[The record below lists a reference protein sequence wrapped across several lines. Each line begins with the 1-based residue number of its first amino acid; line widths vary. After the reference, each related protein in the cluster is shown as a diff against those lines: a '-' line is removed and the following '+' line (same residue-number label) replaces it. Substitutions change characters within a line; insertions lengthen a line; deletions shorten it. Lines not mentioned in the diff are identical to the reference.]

1 MFNIATSELDM
12 EPVNTAE
19 MIKFADDSYTIIPVY
34 GSQDDSRN
42 AMQHIKQWCSDNDF
56 LVNDKKSKVMTIH
69 SSPSQCSLPVLS
81 NVEDVEEM
89 KILGV
94 TFDYKLTFKPH
105 INNLCKKLSSSC
117 YLLSRL
123 KSFGMKLSE
132 LEHIYEY
139 LIESQIT
146 YALPVWACANITTLK
161 SIDRVQEKAIK
172 LGIIRK
178 FNPIDSLIERMDASL
193 LQQAVKNNFHIL
205 HHLVPQ
211 REDYSTS
218 RLRNRTAHA
227 QYQKLEKHMKLFPQ
241 RATRCNL

>member
-1 MFNIATSELDM
+1 
-12 EPVNTAE
+12 
-19 MIKFADDSYTIIPVY
+19 
-34 GSQDDSRN
+34 
-42 AMQHIKQWCSDNDF
+42 
-56 LVNDKKSKVMTIH
+56 
-69 SSPSQCSLPVLS
+69 
-81 NVEDVEEM
+81 M

-94 TFDYKLTFKPH
+94 TFDYKLTFQPH

-161 SIDRVQEKAIK
+161 SIDRVQEKEIK

-178 FNPIDSLIERMDASL
+178 FNPIDSLIERTNASL
-193 LQQAVKNNFHIL
+193 LQQAGKNNFHIL
-205 HHLVPQ
+205 HHLVPE

-227 QYQKLEKHMKLFPQ
+227 QYQKLEKYMKLFPQ
-241 RATRCNL
+241 RATRCNLYKL